1 MCVKSSNSNK
11 YSYEWV
17 DGGLSFM
24 DERDANDFVEK
35 LQNRK
40 THRNIELM
48 EDKGAIPGEP
58 EYVVS
63 FQYRVKSLPRIK
75 RMKWE

>member
-1 MCVKSSNSNK
+1 
-11 YSYEWV
+11 
-17 DGGLSFM
+17 M